1 MDVVTLGAALSGAKK
16 YTDEAI
22 AGGGGGGYTK
32 AEIDA
37 KLLPLE
43 NTEEWLFVLEDSS
56 TVTKNVRVAE

>member
-22 AGGGGGGYTK
+22 AGGGGYTK

-43 NTEEWLFVLEDSS
+43 NTEEWLFVLEDNS

>member
-16 YTDEAI
+16 YTDEEI
-22 AGGGGGGYTK
+22 AKGGGGYTK

-43 NTEEWLFVLEDSS
+43 NTEEWLFVLEDGS
-56 TVTKNVRVAE
+56 TTTKNVRVAE

>member
-22 AGGGGGGYTK
+22 ASGGGGYTK

-43 NTEEWLFVLEDSS
+43 NTEEWLFTLEDGS
-56 TVTKNVRVAE
+56 TLTKNVRVAE